1 MRCCVGSTTACVGCD
16 RLTAATDADLAGEV
30 EAARVMRQLDGAA
43 GELWRAA
50 EEQRVVLAAAMAQAE
65 GKRAHARRK
74 EAQKADR
81 RCQAEVE
88 RAQRELE
95 WSYTR
100 RAGGG
105 GDGRVGPLVLD
116 DRLADAGVEAP
127 QMIGG
132 LVLPPASEM
141 QWVHVRDLQQ
151 GLRSQ

>member
-1 MRCCVGSTTACVGCD
+1 MVEREQDGWLVLVRCCVGSTTAYVGCD

-74 EAQKADR
+74 EAQKADG

-100 RAGGG
+100 RAAGA
-105 GDGRVGPLVLD
+105 GDGRVG
-116 DRLADAGVEAP
+116 
-127 QMIGG
+127 
-132 LVLPPASEM
+132 
-141 QWVHVRDLQQ
+141 H
-151 GLRSQ
+151 